1 MITRSLSSP
10 RRVRRAGRRPL
21 VTSPLAVGI
30 LGILVA
36 CAAGLAIVWLAGSAD
51 ESRRSQLALADI
63 EIASIRQHALVTQAA
78 QSGLTDG
85 LRASLDAVGSSF
97 DAAVAETAR
106 AYPGDTEVA
115 KALDSALDYRRVVDQ
130 ELQLVAAGRVGASE
144 DLERRLAGPS
154 YERFRLAI
162 DTARDR
168 AEKSAEDA
176 AALVRGGTFGIL
188 ALAVGLLAWLL
199 WRFDHARR
207 VAHEAFYDSLTGLA
221 NRTLFADRL
230 DHALALA
237 GRREEALAVL
247 FLDLD
252 DFKVVNDTLGH
263 GAGDALLVEVAERL
277 VAHTRVSDT
286 VARLGG
292 DEFAFL
298 LEATTEE
305 GARRF
310 AHRITEALESP
321 FAIAGRTLTV
331 RATVGYA
338 IGARE
343 DDEAEELLRNAD
355 LAMYSGKRQGKG
367 RVVGYEPSM
376 YQALADRLELEAD
389 LRGALG
395 RGELAL
401 VYQPIVDVETSRLM
415 SVEALAR
422 WNHPTRGVVPP
433 SIFIPIAEETGLIRE
448 IGRWALVEGCRRAAG
463 WQSPEAAIGVGVNVS
478 PAQFLH
484 GELVRDV
491 RGALSQSG
499 LDAALLTLEITESV
513 LVERGEAFLEELEA
527 LSALGVRI
535 AVDDFGTGYSSLS
548 SLGRFPVDVVKIDR
562 SFIVDLEGDPD
573 AHALVRSIV
582 DLGHSLGL
590 VAVAEGIE
598 QPAQAEVLQGA
609 GCGLAQGFH
618 YAKPMEADE
627 VTRLLGERGDVEE
640 TPSTVPPTT
649 LRPPSLRVSPE
660 RLRRAI

>member
-1 MITRSLSSP
+1 VITRSLTTP
-10 RRVRRAGRRPL
+10 RRARRGGRRPL

-30 LGILVA
+30 LGALVA
-36 CAAGLAIVWLAGSAD
+36 CAAGIAIVSLAGAAD

-63 EIASIRQHALVTQAA
+63 EIASVRQRALVTQAA
-78 QSGLTDG
+78 QGGVTDD
-85 LRASLDAVGSSF
+85 LRSSLDAVGRSF

-115 KALDSALDYRRVVDQ
+115 KALDAALDYRHVVDE
-130 ELQLVAAGRVGASE
+130 ELALVAAGRAGAAE
-144 DLERRLAGPS
+144 VIDRRLAGPS

-168 AEKSAEDA
+168 AETRAEDA
-176 AALVRGGTFGIL
+176 AALARGGTFAIL
-188 ALAVGLLAWLL
+188 ALAAGLLVWLL

-207 VAHEAFYDSLTGLA
+207 IAHEAFYDSLTGLA

-263 GAGDALLVEVAERL
+263 GAGDDLLVEVAERL
-277 VAHTRVSDT
+277 VSQTRVSDT

-310 AHRITEALESP
+310 AHRITDALGSP
-321 FAIAGRTLTV
+321 FVIAGRTLSV

-338 IGARE
+338 IGARG

-389 LRGALG
+389 LRGALD

-422 WNHPTRGVVPP
+422 WNHPSRGVVPP
-433 SIFIPIAEETGLIRE
+433 TVFIPIAEETGLIRD
-448 IGRWALVEGCRRAAG
+448 IGRWALVEACQRAAG
-463 WQSPEAAIGVGVNVS
+463 WQSTDAAIGVGVNVS

-491 RGALSQSG
+491 RAALSRSG
-499 LDAALLTLEITESV
+499 LDPVLLTLEITESV

-598 QPAQAEVLQGA
+598 QSEQADVLQGA

-627 VTRLLGERGDVEE
+627 VTQLLADRGEPERASQDAPA
-640 TPSTVPPTT
+640 TP
-649 LRPPSLRVSPE
+649 LRPPSPPVSPQ